1 MFDFAPRLHS
11 IAISVAFAAG
21 AILFT
26 TGPTPAQMAEPAFS
40 STGMPTL
47 APMLEQVTPA
57 AVNIAVASRASEQD
71 NPLYSDPAF
80 RRFLFLG
87 NRQGNPIW
95 RG

>member
-1 MFDFAPRLHS
+1 MFDLAPRLRS

-57 AVNIAVASRASEQD
+57 VVNIAVA
-71 NPLYSDPAF
+71 
-80 RRFLFLG
+80 
-87 NRQGNPIW
+87 
-95 RG
+95 